1 MPPKLRA
8 DGFIRVTGLKEL
20 AKALREIDKDLPKEM
35 SAGSQQVAQH
45 IVDRATTAAASV
57 GPMQRK
63 AARSLAA
70 ARQQKMAAIKYGGAR
85 YPFAMGAEFGGGKY
99 GAGNPKPGSGGRGF
113 TTQFRPWRGN
123 SSDAGYFLY
132 PTIRRESDRIVELY
146 GQVLDDLINKHL
158 T

>member
-1 MPPKLRA
+1 MRA

-35 SAGSQQVAQH
+35 SAANQVVGQH
-45 IVDRATTAAASV
+45 IVDRATTAAAAV

-63 AARSLAA
+63 AARSLKS
-70 ARQQKMAAIKYGGAR
+70 ARQQKVAAIKYGGAR
-85 YPFAMGAEFGGGKY
+85 YPFAMGAEFGSGQNTPRSVSRGGTQFTM
-99 GAGNPKPGSGGRGF
+99 RGWN
-113 TTQFRPWRGN
+113 QFRPWRGN

-146 GQVLDDLINKHL
+146 SQVLDDLINKHL